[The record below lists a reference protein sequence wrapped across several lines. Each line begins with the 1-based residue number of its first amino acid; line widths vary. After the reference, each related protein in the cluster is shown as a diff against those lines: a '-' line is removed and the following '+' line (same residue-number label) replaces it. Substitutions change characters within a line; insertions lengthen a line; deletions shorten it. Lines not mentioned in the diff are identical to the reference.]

1 MRMSYLLNEI
11 LWGYHFR
18 NCVHY
23 IKQEVGGARVPPAT
37 SPPQGVYAVDLS
49 KVGSVRAD
57 STPRLSGALL
67 TEESSARPGSPLR
80 YRGLIFLLM
89 LGW

>member
-1 MRMSYLLNEI
+1 MSYLPDEI
-11 LWGYHFR
+11 KWGYHFR
-18 NCVHY
+18 NCVNY

-49 KVGSVRAD
+49 KVDSVRDD

-67 TEESSARPGSPLR
+67 SQARLPAQVQGLDFSPDARLVEH
-80 YRGLIFLLM
+80 
-89 LGW
+89 